1 MTDAGVGGFG
11 RVGKLVQEFILIVV
25 GVSVAL
31 GADSLRA
38 AHEDRLREAEYLEQL
53 KADLKENQARLASA
67 ILDEET
73 LGAAAVTA
81 MRALKSGV
89 VVSPD
94 SAQDWLVERRA
105 LYYSDPRVLTGTFSG
120 LVDSGDLRLIHD
132 PVIRGAIVAYVP
144 QISADQAEFG
154 RFVDTFIEG
163 LKSARLVIQ
172 GLPRYEPVISD
183 AAVAAF
189 LHRPADPR
197 MITALDLAIWS
208 NQVRL
213 IYLRRMLAVTDRT
226 AEILAG

>member
-1 MTDAGVGGFG
+1 MTNSGVGTFG
-11 RVGKLVQEFILIVV
+11 RVGKLMQEFVLVVV

-38 AHEDRLREAEYLEQL
+38 AHEDRVREAEYLEQL
-53 KADLKENQARLASA
+53 TADLKENQARLAAA

-81 MRALKSGV
+81 MNALKSGAV
-89 VVSPD
+89 ISPD
-94 SAQDWLVERRA
+94 SARAWLVERRG

-132 PVIRGAIVAYVP
+132 PVVRGAIVAYVP

-172 GLPRYEPVISD
+172 GLPEYEPVISD
-183 AAVAAF
+183 GAVAAF
-189 LHRPADPR
+189 IHRPADAR
-197 MITALDLAIWS
+197 MVTALDLAIWS
-208 NQVRL
+208 NQIRL
-213 IYLRRMLAVTDRT
+213 IYLGRMLEATNRT
-226 AEILAG
+226 AEIMAS